1 MNMTSLMT
9 AIIGLGIAGG
19 SAYMARDFVENQ
31 TAQPAVTEEAQVIEV
46 VVASRDIAFGQ
57 AIEAHMLTTIKWPAE
72 SVPDGIFSDYASL
85 LPQVGDDPR
94 RARRAISQG
103 ELILAGK
110 VSDYGEKITIVQTLG
125 PNRRAMAIRVN
136 AETAVGGFVTPGDY
150 VDVVLTQGR
159 GSDLRAVTIM
169 QNIRVIGVDQKSDEQ
184 SDTPEIARTVTV
196 DVSPEQSQ
204 TLALAQQA
212 GRLSLTLRNFATSED
227 GPLQSTRLS
236 DVLQDLS
243 PVEEAERPP
252 TIVIRRG
259 TQVTVQENN

>member
-1 MNMTSLMT
+1 MNMMSVMT
-9 AIIGLGIAGG
+9 AIVGLGIAGG
-19 SAYMARDFVENQ
+19 SAYLARDFVETQ
-31 TAQPAVTEEAQVIEV
+31 TAQPVVVEEQQLIEV
-46 VVASRDIAFGQ
+46 IVASRDIPFGQ
-57 AIEAHMLTTIKWPAE
+57 PIEAHMLTTIEWPAN
-72 SVPDGIFSDYASL
+72 SVPEGIYSDYASL
-85 LPQVGDDPR
+85 LPQDGGEPR

-110 VSDYGEKITIVQTLG
+110 VSDYGEKVTIVQTLG
-125 PNRRAMAIRVN
+125 PNRRAMAIRVS

-150 VDVVLTQGR
+150 VDIVLTQGR
-159 GSDLRAVTIM
+159 GTDLRAVTIM
-169 QNIRVIGVDQKSDEQ
+169 QNIRVIGVDQRSDEQ

-196 DVSPEQSQ
+196 DVSPEHSQ

-212 GRLSLTLRNFATSED
+212 GRLSLTLRNFNDSED

-243 PVEEAERPP
+243 PVPDPDRPP